1 MKRMRKRLMIGFF
14 AAVVVSLQSDRIELA
29 AAQASP
35 EPVEIT
41 AQEGLEWRQTE
52 KALIAEGSVV
62 LTRGTTKLQA
72 HTVSAYYRDD
82 TAGDRQEVY
91 RVDASGSV
99 QIASDGATGYGDNA
113 AYDLDQGVFVLTGN
127 EPRLEAT
134 NLTVTA
140 SQNLEYWEQKKLA
153 VARGGAVAE
162 SGNRKIVA
170 DILSAYVEP
179 SGDDRSKLQR
189 VEAIGAVVITT
200 PDDTAKGQEA
210 VYVAA
215 TGLATLCGEV
225 EIRRGANVLR
235 GKCAE
240 VNLNTGV
247 SRLVGGG
254 GNVTGL
260 VQQEGN

>member
-1 MKRMRKRLMIGFF
+1 MRGRLVISVF
-14 AAVVVSLQSDRIELA
+14 AAVVLSLQPERVQHALA
-29 AAQASP
+29 QTVP

-41 AQEGLEWRQTE
+41 AQEGLEWRQNE
-52 KALIAEGSVV
+52 MAMIAEGNVV
-62 LTRGTTKLQA
+62 LTRGAMKLQA
-72 HTVSAYYRDD
+72 ETVSAYYRDSKV
-82 TAGDRQEVY
+82 GKRQEVY

-99 QIASDGATGYGDNA
+99 RIASDGTTGYGDNA
-113 AYDLDQGVFVLTGN
+113 AYDLDQGVFVLSGGT
-127 EPRLEAT
+127 PRLEARE
-134 NLTVTA
+134 LTVTA

-153 VARGGAVAE
+153 IARGGAVAE
-162 SGNRKIVA
+162 SGDRKIVA

-179 SGDDRSKLQR
+179 SGKEEGKLQR

-200 PDDTAKGQEA
+200 PDDTAKGKEA
-210 VYVAA
+210 VYDAA
-215 TGLATLCGEV
+215 SGLATLCGDV
-225 EIRRGANVLR
+225 EIRRGDNVLR

-260 VQQEGN
+260 VPRDGN

>member
-1 MKRMRKRLMIGFF
+1 MRRRVIIAVF
-14 AAVVVSLQSDRIELA
+14 AAAVLSLQPGRVDRA
-29 AAQASP
+29 AAQAGS

-41 AQEGLEWRQTE
+41 AQEGLEWRQKE
-52 KALIAEGSVV
+52 MALIAEGSVV

-72 HTVSAYYRDD
+72 ETVSAYYRDS

-91 RVDASGSV
+91 RVDASGGV
-99 QIASDGATGYGDNA
+99 QIASDGTVGFGDNA
-113 AYDLDQGVFVLTGN
+113 AYDLDQGVFVLSGGV
-127 EPRLEAT
+127 PRLEAT
-134 NLTVTA
+134 ELTVTA

-153 VARGGAVAE
+153 IARGGAVAE
-162 SGNRKIVA
+162 SGDRKIIA

-179 SGDDRSKLQR
+179 SGEGEGKLQR

-200 PDDTAKGQEA
+200 PDDTARGKEA
-210 VYVAA
+210 VYIAA
-215 TGLATLCGEV
+215 TGLATLCGDVEV
-225 EIRRGANVLR
+225 RRGNNVLR

-260 VQQEGN
+260 VQQDGN

>member
-1 MKRMRKRLMIGFF
+1 MISAAA
-14 AAVVVSLQSDRIELA
+14 AAVLMLQPQRIDHAL
-29 AAQASP
+29 AQASP

-41 AQEGLEWRQTE
+41 AQEGLEWRQNE

-62 LTRGTTKLQA
+62 LTRGTMKLQA
-72 HTVSAYYRDD
+72 ETVSAYYRES
-82 TAGDRQEVY
+82 TVSDRQEVY
-91 RVDASGSV
+91 RVDASGGV
-99 QIASDGATGYGDNA
+99 RIVSDGTTGYGDNA
-113 AYDLDQGVFVLTGN
+113 AYDLDQGVFVLSGG

-134 NLTVTA
+134 ELTVTA

-153 VARGGAVAE
+153 IARGGAVART
-162 SGNRKIVA
+162 GDRKIVA

-179 SGDDRSKLQR
+179 SGADEGKLQR

-200 PDDTAKGQEA
+200 PDETARGKEA
-210 VYVAA
+210 VYDAA
-215 TGLATLCGEV
+215 SGLATLCGDV
-225 EIRRGANVLR
+225 EIRRGDSILR
-235 GKCAE
+235 GNCAE

-260 VQQEGN
+260 VRQDGN

>member
-1 MKRMRKRLMIGFF
+1 MIAVF
-14 AAVVVSLQSDRIELA
+14 AATVVLMQPARIELA
-29 AAQASP
+29 AAQASF

-41 AQEGLEWRQTE
+41 AQDGLEWRQNE
-52 KALIAEGSVV
+52 KALIAEGSVI
-62 LTRGTTKLQA
+62 LTRGTMKLQA
-72 HTVSAYYRDD
+72 QTVSAYYRDS
-82 TAGDRQEVY
+82 TVGDRQEVY

-99 QIASDGATGYGDNA
+99 QIASDGTTGYGDNA
-113 AYDLDQGVFVLTGN
+113 AYDLDQGVFVLSGG

-134 NLTVTA
+134 ELTVTA

-153 VARGGAVAE
+153 IARGGAVAE
-162 SGNRKIVA
+162 SGDRKIVA

-200 PDDTAKGQEA
+200 PDDTAKGKEA

-215 TGLATLCGEV
+215 TGLATLCGDV
-225 EIRRGANVLR
+225 EIRRGDNVLR

-254 GNVTGL
+254 GNVMGL
-260 VQQEGN
+260 VEQEDN